1 MQLASPEELG
11 TDTGG
16 DVNACIR
23 MRLPPLTPS
32 PAETY
37 SVVRVTSQDQPA
49 VGHPH
54 MLRTPHP
61 QGRPKVPRGGDEAN
75 RLRHILLHHLRSS
88 LQAAAGSI
96 DEPSISHRRIP
107 QDTSFVARSPHG
119 GIIRRGHG

>member
-1 MQLASPEELG
+1 MQLASPTELG

-61 QGRPKVPRGGDEAN
+61 QGCPKVPR
-75 RLRHILLHHLRSS
+75 
-88 LQAAAGSI
+88 AGTRPTVST
-96 DEPSISHRRIP
+96 ISFCTTYDQVCKP
-107 QDTSFVARSPHG
+107 QLAR
-119 GIIRRGHG
+119 